1 MTTSTRLAHIPLA
14 AYPSTRMRA
23 PLYPWAPV
31 RASTYKGVSMKRWQW
46 PSAVVLG
53 CFLFLFGVAPA
64 TVAAQGQSVTLN
76 LNAQNNSGIGGTAT
90 LTDLGGGKTRV
101 AIQVTGAGPG
111 PEPAHIHPGT
121 CAQLNPTPAFTLSSV
136 TNGSSTTD
144 VDSSLQQLTASP
156 FAVHMHKSLD
166 ELTVYVACAEITD
179 SQARPGTLPRSG
191 GGPVDDWTAPYAVLA
206 GIVLAGAGLVLR
218 RRPRPVS

>member
-1 MTTSTRLAHIPLA
+1 MNRL
-14 AYPSTRMRA
+14 
-23 PLYPWAPV
+23 
-31 RASTYKGVSMKRWQW
+31 RW
-46 PSAVVLG
+46 PTALVLG
-53 CFLFLFGVAPA
+53 CFLFLFGVALG
-64 TVAAQGQSVTLN
+64 TVGAQSQSLTLN
-76 LNAQNNSGIGGTAT
+76 LSPQNNSGISGTAT

-101 AIQVTGAGPG
+101 VIQATGAGAG

-136 TNGSSTTD
+136 TNGASTTD
-144 VDSSLQQLTASP
+144 VDSTLQQLTASP
-156 FAVHMHKSLD
+156 FAVHMHKSVD

-179 SQARPGTLPRSG
+179 AQARPGTLPRSG

-218 RRPRPVS
+218 RRARPVS